1 MDSNQSVN
9 YLAKI
14 LVVDDTPDNLRVL
27 SAILSEQGYQVG
39 KALSGE
45 VALMASKQLEPD
57 LILLDIN
64 MPQMNGYEVCKHLKH
79 HPKTCDIPVIFISAL
94 DDVVDKVKAFE
105 IGGFDYITKPFQ
117 SAEVISRVKN
127 QLNLRFLQ
135 LQLQEQNIA
144 LEAEIQE
151 HKKAKT
157 ALEFS
162 EAQNLALLNAIPD
175 LMLRLSAEGTLLDY
189 RISLP
194 LIPETDRTET
204 PELENSNSSFA
215 GRLNRDFHQF
225 AIRETAALERDWM
238 GKNLAEIWTDDLAFW
253 MMHYVEEVLLNSDM
267 KVGEF
272 VQQIEG
278 KWQGYEARFVKS
290 GQNEVLVIVRDISER
305 KQAEALRLQNEAL
318 LRSQKQQLEQALQE
332 LKQAQSQLVQNE
344 KMVSLGHLVAGIA
357 HEINNP
363 VNFIYGN
370 IPCVNQYVQEILEL
384 IQFYEQD
391 CEKSPRI
398 QKFIDRIDLE
408 FAKNDLHQIL
418 ASMQYGTE
426 RIREL
431 VISLRN
437 FSRLDEAEMKTVD
450 IHEGID
456 STLLLL
462 QHRLEPEDQIP
473 RIEVIKKY
481 GNLPD
486 VTCYASQINQVLM
499 HLLNNAIDALKE
511 VGTQWQ
517 DTHLPRQTSSEDF
530 ADLTP
535 PVLKIQITTELTNN
549 QAIAIRIADNGPG
562 IPESLQSQ
570 LFDPFFT
577 TKPVGSGT
585 GLGLSISYQV
595 VVNQHQ
601 GQLIC
606 CSSPEK
612 GAEFVVQ
619 IPIH

>member
-1 MDSNQSVN
+1 MDSNHSGDYV
-9 YLAKI
+9 AKI
-14 LVVDDTPDNLRVL
+14 LVVDDMPDNLRVL
-27 SAILSEQGYQVG
+27 SAILSDQGYQVG
-39 KALSGE
+39 KALNGE

-64 MPQMNGYEVCKHLKH
+64 MPQMNGYEVCKHLKSN
-79 HPKTCDIPVIFISAL
+79 PETCDIPVIFISAL
-94 DDVVDKVKAFE
+94 DDVLDKVKASE
-105 IGGFDYITKPFQ
+105 IGGLDYITKPFQ
-117 SAEVISRVKN
+117 SAEVLLRVKN

-135 LQLQEQNIA
+135 LKLQEQNITLA
-144 LEAEIQE
+144 TEIQE

-175 LMLRLSAEGTLLDY
+175 LMLRLSADGTLLDY

-194 LIPETDRTET
+194 IIHETQGGE
-204 PELENSNSSFA
+204 PAEAKGSNLSGS

-225 AIRETAALERDWM
+225 AIRETRILERDWM
-238 GKNLAEIWTDDLAFW
+238 EKKLAEIWTDDLAFW
-253 MMHYVEEVLLNSDM
+253 MMHYVEQVLLTSDM
-267 KVGEF
+267 KIGEF

-278 KWQGYEARFVKS
+278 KWHGYEARFVKS
-290 GQNEVLVIVRDISER
+290 GSNEVLAIVRDISER

-318 LRSQKQQLEQALQE
+318 LRSQKQQIEQALQD

-363 VNFIYGN
+363 INFIYGN
-370 IPCVNQYVQEILEL
+370 IPCILQYVEEILEV
-384 IQFYEQD
+384 IQLYDRD
-391 CEKSPRI
+391 CQKSSAIQQLTEK
-398 QKFIDRIDLE
+398 IDLE
-408 FAKNDLHQIL
+408 FIKQDLHHIL
-418 ASMQYGTE
+418 DSMQHGTE

-437 FSRLDEAEMKTVD
+437 FSRLDEANMKPVD

-456 STLLLL
+456 NTLLLL
-462 QHRLEPEDQIP
+462 KHRLEPEEHLP
-473 RIEVIKKY
+473 GIEVIKTY
-481 GNLPD
+481 GNLPK
-486 VTCYASQINQVLM
+486 VTCYASQMNQVLM

-511 VGTQWQ
+511 VGMPCHETS
-517 DTHLPRQTSSEDF
+517 QTLHST
-530 ADLTP
+530 TP
-535 PVLKIQITTELTNN
+535 PRLQIKITTELIDE

-562 IPESLQSQ
+562 IPESLQPQ

-595 VVNQHQ
+595 VVNQHK
-601 GQLIC
+601 GQLRC
-606 CSSPEK
+606 YSSPGK
-612 GAEFVVQ
+612 GSEFVMQ
-619 IPIH
+619 IPIHQLPRES

>member
-1 MDSNQSVN
+1 MDSNQSSN

-39 KALSGE
+39 KALNGQ
-45 VALMASKQLEPD
+45 VALMASKQLKPD

-64 MPQMNGYEVCKHLKH
+64 MPQMNGYEVCKHLKSNSE
-79 HPKTCDIPVIFISAL
+79 TGDIPIIFISAL
-94 DDVVDKVKAFE
+94 DDVLDKVKAFE
-105 IGGFDYITKPFQ
+105 MGGLDYITKPFQ

-135 LQLQEQNIA
+135 LKLKEQNIA
-144 LEAEIQE
+144 LETEIQE

-189 RISLP
+189 RISLS
-194 LIPETDRTET
+194 LLHETPRTET
-204 PELENSNSSFA
+204 PESTGSTSSVSA
-215 GRLNRDFHQF
+215 RLNRDFHQF
-225 AIRETAALERDWM
+225 AIREAGTLERDWM
-238 GKNLAEIWTDDLAFW
+238 GKNLAEIWTEDLAFW
-253 MMHYVEEVLLNSDM
+253 MMHYVQEVLLTSDI
-267 KVGEF
+267 KIGEF

-290 GQNEVLVIVRDISER
+290 GSNEVLAIVRDISER
-305 KQAEALRLQNEAL
+305 KQAEVLQLQNEAL
-318 LRSQKQQLEQALQE
+318 LRSQKQQLEQALQD

-370 IPCVNQYVQEILEL
+370 IPCILQYIEEILEVL
-384 IQFYEQD
+384 HLYENNCQKNPAIQQLT
-391 CEKSPRI
+391 EK
-398 QKFIDRIDLE
+398 IDLP
-408 FAKNDLHQIL
+408 FVKNDLHQIL
-418 ASMQYGTE
+418 DSMQNGTE

-437 FSRLDEAEMKTVD
+437 FSRLDEADMKPVD

-462 QHRLEPEDQIP
+462 KHRMEPEEHLP
-473 RIEVIKKY
+473 GIEVIKNY
-481 GNLPD
+481 GNLPE

-511 VGTQWQ
+511 VGIQWQ
-517 DTHLPRQTSSEDF
+517 QTHPSLPTSP
-530 ADLTP
+530 APMLQ
-535 PVLKIQITTELTNN
+535 IQITTELTDN

-562 IPESLQSQ
+562 IPEALQSQ

-595 VVNQHQ
+595 VVNQHK
-601 GQLIC
+601 GQLMC
-606 CSSPEK
+606 YSSPGK
-612 GAEFVVQ
+612 GSEFVVR